1 MRRLL
6 TRRRA
11 RSAHVIGDKRE
22 ADLAARLL
30 HPPGRCGV
38 LAPALCVQTLGGFC
52 LLAQLED
59 CDIGIIHMVYV
70 AKKRRGSS
78 RKKRAFG
85 PY

>member
-52 LLAQLED
+52 LLAQL
-59 CDIGIIHMVYV
+59 
-70 AKKRRGSS
+70 
-78 RKKRAFG
+78 
-85 PY
+85 